1 MWQILYCSEGKIVHK
16 FIGHVKSYC
25 LDNYVHVAPKPN
37 CIMLYGRDNTLNI
50 NKQSVVSVCQST

>member
-1 MWQILYCSEGKIVHK
+1 MHK
-16 FIGHVKSYC
+16 FIGHVKSYY

-50 NKQSVVSVCQST
+50 NKQSGFCLPEHMTMFT